1 MSIAIGK
8 RYTCSSCSAEVIVTK
23 PGTGPLVCCQTEMQI
38 KEATPLPS
46 SD

>member
-8 RYTCSSCSAEVIVTK
+8 RYTCPSCGSEVIVTK
-23 PGTGPLVCCQTEMQI
+23 PGNGPLTCCETAMEI
-38 KEATPLPS
+38 KEAKPLPS